1 MSLPATMPEGRP
13 AERAEA
19 AHAARRQSGEPS
31 RQRRRPA
38 LEGPVARRL
47 LLAAPLLLAACSVLP
62 DRPNIPVRRYNLAP
76 ERPSRR
82 APARNAPVLLL
93 RGLRGVPGLQEAG
106 LRRRLEDGSFSI
118 APFEEWLAPPGDLA
132 EAALRAWLGASGLF
146 AAVVAP
152 GTRADASLV
161 FEGQLTVLEA
171 VPHEGEAQAAVAG
184 VLLRES
190 GLAARVVAPVEA
202 RGSAPLAPDADAP
215 AQAAAMQ
222 AALGAAFTGLESLLA
237 RALR

>member
-1 MSLPATMPEGRP
+1 MSRRDMGHGPAAAMR
-13 AERAEA
+13 RA
-19 AHAARRQSGEPS
+19 
-31 RQRRRPA
+31 
-38 LEGPVARRL
+38 LIL
-47 LLAAPLLLAACSVLP
+47 APLLLGACSILP

-82 APARNAPVLLL
+82 APGRNAPVLLV
-93 RGLRGVPGLQEAG
+93 RGLRGVPGLQEVG
-106 LRRRLEDGSFSI
+106 LRRRLADGSFAI

-132 EAALRAWLGASGLF
+132 ESALRAWLAASGLF

-152 GTRADASLV
+152 GTRADAGLV

-190 GLAARVVAPVEA
+190 GLSARVLAPLEA

-222 AALGAAFTGLESLLA
+222 AALGAAFTGLESLMA